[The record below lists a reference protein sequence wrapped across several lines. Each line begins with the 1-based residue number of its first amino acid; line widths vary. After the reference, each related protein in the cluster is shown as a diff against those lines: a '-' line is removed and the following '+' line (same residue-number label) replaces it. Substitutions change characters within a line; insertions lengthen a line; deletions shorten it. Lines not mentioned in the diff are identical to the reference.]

1 MALDIFGNLFGG
13 NTTTGINALLSADQR
28 RLMNQQ
34 GNLSAAAALLQAGGR
49 SRQRVGLGQALG
61 AALQAGQQG
70 YQQARTGS
78 LQELL
83 LGEKLKESQDERQ
96 RNLDYLK
103 LLEGT
108 PAPAPAAPT
117 AMPPMPAPQQ
127 GVQVFPLDGSP
138 TSEANQPSLAGLFQQ
153 QAINRAAAPATAP
166 VAAPAASNVFAN
178 LTPQQRTLLAGMP
191 RKEGMQFL
199 LDASKPEPT
208 PESIRTLR
216 ALGLPV
222 SVEGL
227 RQLDKPEAAPETIRT
242 LRALG
247 LPTTVEGLR
256 QLDKPE
262 ASPSEVRILQATGT
276 PVTMENVMKLRQSG
290 ATKVNVKV
298 PVDMTGGQ
306 KGFENEMKLGSAFKG
321 EPIYK
326 DFNDMKAA
334 FSQVVS
340 SLSAGTPIGD
350 VAGATKIMKLL
361 DPGSVVRESELGI
374 AMAAAGRLD
383 RLQNYFNNL
392 MTGEKLTPTQREDF
406 KSLANELYAAAGQAY
421 NQKRDEYQQFGQA
434 YNFKNLGTALG
445 PAANIPSVMRGS
457 TPSAPG
463 GSGKPR
469 RRLDDIFG
477 GQ

>member
-49 SRQRVGLGQALG
+49 SRQRVGLGQAFG

-70 YQQARTGS
+70 YQQARAGS

-108 PAPAPAAPT
+108 PAPAAPT
-117 AMPPMPAPQQ
+117 AMPPMPEPQQ

-166 VAAPAASNVFAN
+166 VGAPAASNVFAN

-290 ATKVNVKV
+290 ATKVNVGGDKNLTPGQKKV
-298 PVDMTGGQ
+298 DEKFADTYVEWQTGG
-306 KGFENEMKLGSAFKG
+306 GS
-321 EPIYK
+321 
-326 DFNDMKAA
+326 DMVGNLAA
-334 FSQVVS
+334 
-340 SLSAGTPIGD
+340 I
-350 VAGATKIMKLL
+350 
-361 DPGSVVRESELGI
+361 GSVLGKLESNEPLTGPMIGIQPDFVRAI
-374 AMAAAGRLD
+374 VNPNATDALD
-383 RLQNYFNNL
+383 RVQEVVQRNLRIVLGGAFTEKEGAQLINRAYNPSLPPATNAARLRKLFQQLSISAQQRQGMVDFFEENGTLQGYRGPRPNINDFYKALEGGANS
-392 MTGEKLTPTQREDF
+392 TQR
-406 KSLANELYAAAGQAY
+406 
-421 NQKRDEYQQFGQA
+421 
-434 YNFKNLGTALG
+434 
-445 PAANIPSVMRGS
+445 
-457 TPSAPG
+457 
-463 GSGKPR
+463 KP
-469 RRLDDIFG
+469 LTDIFG
-477 GQ
+477 GPR